1 MTLYKGQAEGGPR
14 DSVLVSHIQRGALQ
28 DGPGWRTTVYLKGCP
43 LRCPWCYNAESLHF
57 QQELRYVPQFC
68 IGAAACGRCLE
79 ACPAGGIVLAESDTG
94 VKPVVR
100 RQACH
105 VCGACT
111 DVCPSGA
118 LSLVGRAMTAAD
130 IVREAEKD
138 RDFYVTSGGGLTLSG
153 GEPLVRPAL
162 AAAVMSLARQKGLH
176 TAIETCGWFDLDAPA
191 NRTALRNCDLLL
203 FDLKHLDSRQ
213 HRAFT
218 HMDNSRIL
226 ENLDRIVRE
235 FPALPIWVRT
245 PVVRGFNDNEADI
258 RAMARHVAQLPTV
271 VRHELLPCLPVG
283 EEKYAQMGMVRS
295 QLASAGPDSAQL
307 RELRAIVAACRRD
320 VHSRP
325 TEEDHDARYR

>member
-1 MTLYKGQAEGGPR
+1 MMAYGEAVENLSREM
-14 DSVLVSHIQRGALQ
+14 VLVSHIQRGAVQ

-79 ACPAGGIVLAESDTG
+79 VCRSGGIVPPGPDTDG
-94 VKPVVR
+94 RPVVR
-100 RQACH
+100 RQLCR
-105 VCGACT
+105 VCGECT
-111 DVCPSGA
+111 QVCPSGA

-130 IVREAEKD
+130 IVQEAEKD
-138 RDFYVTSGGGLTLSG
+138 RDFYCTSGGGLTLSG
-153 GEPLVRPAL
+153 GEPLVRPTL
-162 AAAVMSLARQKGLH
+162 AAAVMTLAHQKGLH
-176 TAIETCGWFDLDAPA
+176 TAIETCGWFDLDAPE
-191 NRTALRNCDLLL
+191 NRTALRHCDLLI

-235 FPALPIWVRT
+235 FPALPLWVRT

-258 RAMARHVAQLPTV
+258 RDMARHVAQLPTV
-271 VRHELLPCLPVG
+271 TRHELLPCLPVG
-283 EEKYAQMGMVRS
+283 EEKYAQLGMVRS
-295 QLASAGPDSAQL
+295 QLANVGSDSAQL
-307 RELRAIVAACRRD
+307 QELRAVVAACRR
-320 VHSRP
+320 
-325 TEEDHDARYR
+325 EARHGRAEGEA